1 MLKST
6 QFLLFI
12 LPIICFQT
20 SYSQDL
26 KFGNI
31 SKEALDESI
40 YPLDSSANAAYLF
53 KYRNTYIDG
62 TNLVTEVH
70 HIIKIY
76 NKDGFDFATKKISLY
91 KNGGTRENVSGLKA
105 YTYNLLNNE
114 IVKEKLAKES
124 IFRTEYHKRQD
135 YYTFTMPNIKEGS
148 IVEYKYKIYSPF
160 FTNIDEY
167 KFQHAIPVK
176 KLYSKLYT
184 PAFFKF
190 NRKVK
195 GFLPVIPK
203 RSNKRDARIDAT
215 VNITEYTLSDVPALE
230 EEPFVDNIDNYRSG
244 VEYELIAVYYTG
256 YTKYYSQTWNDV
268 AKSINK
274 YNTYKQELKKNS
286 YYKKDLEEVLSDVS
300 TPEEKSKKIFDFVK
314 SKVKWN
320 DIDGISVYNGMPKAY
335 KTGTGNVADINLMMV
350 SMMRYAGLEA
360 NPILLSTRDNG
371 TPIFPTINGLNYV
384 ICGVKINNKIIKLD
398 ATSKYSDRDILP
410 VRVMNWFGQLLSEND
425 TMDNI
430 VLAPTK
436 PGLKSTMMNVKISSD
451 GNIEGN
457 IRNVYKNHNGLLFR
471 EYYSGMSN
479 DDYLLEIE
487 NNNSSIEIDEHKVDN
502 IEKIS
507 SPVIENYSFIKE
519 EHIEIIDN
527 KMYFSPL
534 LFFTEDKNPFV
545 LEKRSYPIDFSFPWD
560 KKIQVIIKIPS
571 GYTIESIPESIKF
584 KLPNDIG
591 EFSYIIR
598 KTPTNAIQL
607 ICSTKMKY
615 SKVSA
620 EQYLFLKQF
629 YTQIIKKETEKIV
642 LVKN

>member
-1 MLKST
+1 MLKLA
-6 QFLLFI
+6 QFLLLF
-12 LPIICFQT
+12 LIIIYFQT
-20 SYSQDL
+20 GYSQDL
-26 KFGNI
+26 KFGEI
-31 SKEALDESI
+31 SKETLEESI

-62 TNLVTEVH
+62 VNLVTEVH

-91 KNGGTRENVSGLKA
+91 KNGGTRENISNLKA
-105 YTYNLLNNE
+105 YTYNLLNAE

-124 IFRTEYHKRQD
+124 IFRTEYHKRLD
-135 YYTFTMPNIKEGS
+135 HYTFTMPKVKEGS
-148 IVEYKYKIYSPF
+148 IIEYKYKITSPF

-195 GFLPVIPK
+195 GFLQVIPK
-203 RSNKRDARIDAT
+203 RSNKRDARIGAI
-215 VNITEYTLSDVPALE
+215 VNITEYSLSDIPALE

-244 VEYELIAVYYTG
+244 VEYELIAVYYSG

-268 AKSINK
+268 AKSVND
-274 YNTYKQELKKNS
+274 YSTYKYELNKNS
-286 YYKKDLEEVLSDVS
+286 YYKKELEEVLAGVV
-300 TPEEKSKKIFDFVK
+300 TLEEKSKKIFDFVK

-320 DIDGISVYNGMPKAY
+320 DVDGISVYNGMPKAY
-335 KTGTGNVADINLMMV
+335 KTGIGNVADINLMMV

-371 TPIFPTINGLNYV
+371 IPVFPTINGLNYV
-384 ICGVKINNKIIKLD
+384 ICGVKLNNKIIKLD
-398 ATSKYSDRDILP
+398 ATSKYSAQDILP
-410 VRVMNWFGQLLSEND
+410 IRVMNWFGQLLNDND

-430 VLAPTK
+430 ILAPTR
-436 PGLKSTMMNVKISSD
+436 PGLKSTMIDVKISSE
-451 GNIEGN
+451 GNIEGD

-471 EYYSGMSN
+471 EYYSGMSKN
-479 DDYLLEIE
+479 DYLLEIE
-487 NNNSSIEIDEHKVDN
+487 NNNGNIEIEEHKVDN
-502 IEKIS
+502 LEKIS
-507 SPVIENYSFIKE
+507 SPVTENYSFSKE

-534 LFFTEDKNPFV
+534 LFFKENKNPFV
-545 LEKRSYPIDFSFPWD
+545 LEKRLFPIDFSFPWD
-560 KKIQVIIKIPS
+560 KKIQLIIKIPN

-591 EFSYIIR
+591 EFSFIIR
-598 KTPTNAIQL
+598 KTPTNDIQL
-607 ICSTKMKY
+607 LCSTKMKF
-615 SKVSA
+615 SKVSVS
-620 EQYLFLKQF
+620 QYPFLKQF
-629 YTQIIKKETEKIV
+629 YSQIIKKETEKIV